1 MEFKK
6 FEQQIAETLSSDE
19 LGLDIQELI
28 NDIHGKKK
36 KRRGIFIF
44 LWAAIGV
51 MLISGGMVLTGM
63 AFNKYNKS
71 ESELTSIAKS
81 EPKAIASKEIY
92 TAEAQK
98 NEGSGNLVLSAK
110 QLNKNY
116 NNINVA
122 ASKINISDTKQ
133 AQKNN
138 TSTSHIEE
146 YVIKE
151 QQESHEFIKVN
162 ALNHFEQRIN
172 HTIPFLT
179 KINHFSSVFYQNHL
193 PKINSDKIVC
203 PTFSNKSK
211 LLLEIIPEAGAF
223 IPLKKLVNSNL
234 ESNKVFELRN
244 NTEKSLEGINAGLYL
259 KLSKE
264 KAPFYIKAG
273 ISWSR
278 LTEKMPLSYSY
289 SRKDTTQGIISVT
302 VSQTGDTITYI
313 YGDIIQDRKIS
324 GNKTRHYS
332 ISMLDIPIS
341 AGVEKRYGRW
351 SAGVEGGLVFNVSM
365 KSSGSI
371 LASDTSFVNL
381 DISSNH
387 FKSSLGLSYFGG
399 IHIGRDFHKAGRL
412 FLAARARY
420 IPESFSSDQNRIRQ
434 TYHFIGLNLG
444 YVYTF

>member
-1 MEFKK
+1 
-6 FEQQIAETLSSDE
+6 
-19 LGLDIQELI
+19 
-28 NDIHGKKK
+28 
-36 KRRGIFIF
+36 
-44 LWAAIGV
+44 
-51 MLISGGMVLTGM
+51 
-63 AFNKYNKS
+63 
-71 ESELTSIAKS
+71 
-81 EPKAIASKEIY
+81 
-92 TAEAQK
+92 
-98 NEGSGNLVLSAK
+98 
-110 QLNKNY
+110 
-116 NNINVA
+116 
-122 ASKINISDTKQ
+122 
-133 AQKNN
+133 
-138 TSTSHIEE
+138 
-146 YVIKE
+146 
-151 QQESHEFIKVN
+151 
-162 ALNHFEQRIN
+162 
-172 HTIPFLT
+172 
-179 KINHFSSVFYQNHL
+179 
-193 PKINSDKIVC
+193 
-203 PTFSNKSK
+203 
-211 LLLEIIPEAGAF
+211 
-223 IPLKKLVNSNL
+223 
-234 ESNKVFELRN
+234 
-244 NTEKSLEGINAGLYL
+244 
-259 KLSKE
+259 
-264 KAPFYIKAG
+264 
-273 ISWSR
+273 
-278 LTEKMPLSYSY
+278 MPLSYSY